1 MTAIAMQAP
10 AGRAA
15 LPLVVA
21 RTIVEGKLTG
31 EDAAVVG
38 AVIGPVASSTV
49 PGSEGP
55 SVFAEAMSFA
65 LPEGAGR
72 MTGTAAAK
80 KDGEVLKAGRGAGK
94 KLAAGGKGDAAVL
107 GTGAVVFGTDTAIAL
122 TEPQTA
128 GSPPSVDSGVVSA
141 GIGSG
146 SAFEMTGNVLAVAA
160 TVLPGATLATV
171 RGASRTSAAGA
182 ALGAKA
188 VAGAL
193 PKVDDDSLIEPE
205 SKASQPAVRGE
216 SEDPLSG
223 IAGLQVAKVSAV
235 SDRVQLL
242 AGTEALMS
250 SKDFVVYRGLEVTH
264 GVGAAT
270 HAATTMLPEAAVEM
284 QSVQT
289 LVGTARVLEIGVAD
303 AGHGWMKVRA
313 ELAHGGGV
321 NALIVVHG
329 NGAIEKMQSESPALN
344 AFLAQEHMQLKSFT
358 VRAMEAGA
366 ATADAMTGQGRQAE
380 SNGGAPRQGQAPTLN
395 SGREETTQGVAH
407 LAGVLNVVGQ
417 MVASRG
423 SLMDVVGTGSW
434 LSVRV

>member
-38 AVIGPVASSTV
+38 AVISPVASSTV

-72 MTGTAAAK
+72 MTGTAAAR

-107 GTGAVVFGTDTAIAL
+107 GTGTAIAL

-128 GSPPSVDSGVVSA
+128 GSPPSVDGGVVAA

-146 SAFEMTGNVLAVAA
+146 SAFEMTGNVLAVAV
-160 TVLPGATLATV
+160 TVLPGATLAIV
-171 RGASRTSAAGA
+171 RGASRISAGGAGV
-182 ALGAKA
+182 GAKA

-250 SKDFVVYRGLEVTH
+250 SKDVVVYRGLEVTH

-321 NALIVVHG
+321 NASVVVHRS
-329 NGAIEKMQSESPALN
+329 GAIEKMQSESPALN

-366 ATADAMTGQGRQAE
+366 ATGDAMTGQGRQAE
-380 SNGGAPRQGQAPTLN
+380 SNGGAPRQGQAPTFN
-395 SGREETTQGVAH
+395 SGRQGTTQGVAH